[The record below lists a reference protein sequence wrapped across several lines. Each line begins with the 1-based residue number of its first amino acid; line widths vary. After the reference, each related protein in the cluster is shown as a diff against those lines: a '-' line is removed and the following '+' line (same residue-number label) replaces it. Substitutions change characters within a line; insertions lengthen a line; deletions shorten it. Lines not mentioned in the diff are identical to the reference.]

1 MTDEALG
8 TPTAIRN
15 AAKHCGDEEGAAG
28 SSGHCLAHDG
38 IHVGTT
44 LLAAASVTD
53 AIAIPAMPI
62 TPPPKAA
69 RANRPD
75 EVQEDEAREQ
85 H

>member
-1 MTDEALG
+1 VATALL
-8 TPTAIRN
+8 TT
-15 AAKHCGDEEGAAG
+15 G
-28 SSGHCLAHDG
+28 STSAPS
-38 IHVGTT
+38 

>member
-1 MTDEALG
+1 LLT
-8 TPTAIRN
+8 T
-15 AAKHCGDEEGAAG
+15 G
-28 SSGHCLAHDG
+28 STSAPS
-38 IHVGTT
+38 